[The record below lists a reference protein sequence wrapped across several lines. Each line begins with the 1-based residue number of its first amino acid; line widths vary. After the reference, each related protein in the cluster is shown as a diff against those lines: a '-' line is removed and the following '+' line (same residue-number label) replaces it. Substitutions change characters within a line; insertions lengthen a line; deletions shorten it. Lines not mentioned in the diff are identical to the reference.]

1 MSSNSISPVASESNS
16 SSSLLNIS
24 LTTTTPCD
32 DRTCSTAKC
41 ALCLHCSQQYC
52 FVHFLKH
59 NEQLSL
65 NAYNFTLTLD
75 QLGKVEYYFELF
87 QVSLFFFLCV

>member
-1 MSSNSISPVASESNS
+1 MSSNSASPESNS
-16 SSSLLNIS
+16 SLSSNLSSIS
-24 LTTTTPCD
+24 TTACD

-65 NAYNFTLTLD
+65 NAYNFTLAID
-75 QLGKVEYYFELF
+75 QLGKFKSKFLMIRISSSFCFE
-87 QVSLFFFLCV
+87 

>member
-1 MSSNSISPVASESNS
+1 MSSNSASPLATESNRLLS
-16 SSSLLNIS
+16 SIS
-24 LTTTTPCD
+24 TTACD
-32 DRTCSTAKC
+32 NRTCSTAKC

-65 NAYNFTLTLD
+65 NAYNFTLAID
-75 QLGKVEYYFELF
+75 QLGKF
-87 QVSLFFFLCV
+87 